1 MESKVKTERMV
12 KLLEKAKSLPSKP
25 GCYLMKKASGEVLYV
40 GKAKSLKARVSSYF
54 NASAKTPKTEILI
67 SHVRD
72 FEFLITK
79 NDAEAFVLE
88 NNLIK
93 KHSPKYNIRLKDD
106 KSYPYVLVDHSEDFP
121 RLMYV
126 RRFKRTKEKEI
137 FGPFVVGSNIS
148 EVLRITTK
156 SFGLRDC
163 SLREFNSRKEP
174 CLLYQMHQCTAPCV
188 EKISKKDY
196 KKDLDLALDLFRGKG
211 KKSLKELEARMHK
224 AAEEELFERAAMI
237 RDNISILE
245 EFLSGSVQK
254 NVEFESGPGNIDV
267 FGYHVGEFDIDMAIY
282 MVRNG
287 ILLGH
292 KNFNFPIVD
301 INDEIE
307 DELRTFLFQYYSST
321 NDTLPELIFIP
332 EKLAEVTSFKEAMT
346 EIEKNIKVKKPSKK
360 YEQLMKLAQDQA
372 FEHQRVRLSNQ
383 ESIYVGLNKLAELLG
398 MKERPVVLECYD
410 VAIFQGTSPTAAQIV
425 FHNGKPDRKNYRH
438 YALETR
444 EEGNNDFAMMKELM
458 RRRIPKGNLPDVFIV
473 DGGKGQVSSLLE
485 VLREE
490 DIDIPVCGIAKS
502 KSGKK
507 DTFKSTSITK
517 TEERLI
523 IPGRVNPYILS
534 KNMSLFR
541 IVTQMRDEAHRFSRR
556 LHHKKEKD
564 RVISSW
570 LDEVEGIGPKTRK
583 QILER
588 MDMSMSELSELS
600 VLELQNKFELSEKIA
615 LNLFEYLKQ
624 GDQDGNPDPDV

>member
-1 MESKVKTERMV
+1 MV

-25 GCYLMKKASGEVLYV
+25 GCYLMKKTSGEVLYV

-174 CLLYQMHQCTAPCV
+174 CLLYQMHQCSAPCV
-188 EKISKKDY
+188 EKISKKEY

-224 AAEEELFERAAMI
+224 AAEDELFEKAAMI

-321 NDTLPELIFIP
+321 NDTLPELLFIP
-332 EKLAEVTSFKEAMT
+332 ENLAEVTSFKEAMK
-346 EIEKNIKVKKPSKK
+346 EIEKNIKVKKPTKK
-360 YEQLMKLAQDQA
+360 YEQLMKLAIDQA

-438 YALETR
+438 YGLEVR

-490 DIDIPVCGIAKS
+490 NIDIPVCGIAKS

-517 TEERLI
+517 TEERLF

-600 VLELQNKFELSEKIA
+600 VLELQNKFEVSEKIA

>member
-1 MESKVKTERMV
+1 
-12 KLLEKAKSLPSKP
+12 
-25 GCYLMKKASGEVLYV
+25 MKKSSGEVIYV
-40 GKAKSLKARVSSYF
+40 GKAKSLKSRVSSYF
-54 NASAKTPKTEILI
+54 NNSAKSPKTEILV
-67 SHVRD
+67 SHIRD

-79 NDAEAFVLE
+79 SDTEAFVLE

-106 KSYPYVLVDHSEDFP
+106 KSYPYVLVDHNEPFP
-121 RLMYV
+121 RLQYV
-126 RRFKRTKEKEI
+126 RRFKRTKGKEI

-148 EVLRITTK
+148 EVIRIATK

-163 SLREFNSRKEP
+163 SLREFKSRKEP
-174 CLLYQMHQCTAPCV
+174 CLLYQMHQCSAPCV
-188 EKISKKDY
+188 EKISEEEY
-196 KKDLDLALDLFRGKG
+196 KKDLDLVLNLFKGKG
-211 KKSLKELEARMHK
+211 NKSIKFLEKKMHEA
-224 AAEEELFERAAMI
+224 ADIELFEKAGMI
-237 RDNISILE
+237 RDNITVLNDFLNVSIQE
-245 EFLSGSVQK
+245 
-254 NVEFESGPGNIDV
+254 NVEFEKGPKNIDV
-267 FGYHVGEFDIDMAIY
+267 FGFHIGEFDIDMAIY

-301 INDEIE
+301 LNDEINL
-307 DELRTFLFQYYSST
+307 ELETFLFQYYSST
-321 NDTLPELIFIP
+321 QDTLPDVIFVP
-332 EKLAEVTSFKEAMT
+332 EEFKTDKSFVDAVF
-346 EIEKNIKVKKPSKK
+346 EINQSMKVKKPTKK
-360 YEQLMKLAQDQA
+360 YGQLMKLAIDQA

-383 ESIYVGLNKLAELLG
+383 ESIYVGLNKLADLLG
-398 MKERPVVLECYD
+398 MRERPVVLECYD
-410 VAIFQGTSPTAAQIV
+410 VAVFQGTSPTAAQIV

-438 YALETR
+438 YGLEVR

-490 DIDIPVCGIAKS
+490 NIDIPVCGIAKS

-507 DTFKSTSITK
+507 DSFKSLSVSK

-541 IVTQMRDEAHRFSRR
+541 IITQMRDEAHRFSRR
-556 LHHKKEKD
+556 LHHKKEKG
-564 RVISSW
+564 RVITSW
-570 LDEVEGIGPKTRK
+570 LDEIDGIGPKTRQK
-583 QILER
+583 ILKK
-588 MDMSMSELSELS
+588 MDLSIDELAELS
-600 VLELQNKFELSEKIA
+600 VMELRTKFELTEKIA
-615 LNLFEYLKQ
+615 INIFEYLKQ
-624 GDQDGNPDPDV
+624 GDQDGSPDPNV

>member
-25 GCYLMKKASGEVLYV
+25 GCYLMKRASGEVIYV

-54 NASAKTPKTEILI
+54 NNSSKSPKTEILI

-106 KSYPYVLVDHSEDFP
+106 KSYPYVMVDHAEEYP

-126 RRFKRTKEKEI
+126 RRFKRTKDKEI

-174 CLLYQMHQCTAPCV
+174 CLLYQMHQCSAPCV
-188 EKISKKDY
+188 EKISKTDY
-196 KKDLDLALDLFRGKG
+196 KYDLDLALDLFRGKG
-211 KKSLKELEARMHK
+211 KKSIKDLENRMHE
-224 AAEEELFERAAMI
+224 AAEHELFEKAAMI

-245 EFLSGSVQK
+245 EFLQGSVQK
-254 NVEFESGPGNIDV
+254 NVEFESGPQNIDV

-321 NDTLPELIFIP
+321 NDTLPDVIFIP
-332 EKLAEVTSFKEAMT
+332 EKLAGASSFKEAMT
-346 EIEKNIKVKKPSKK
+346 EIEKNIKVKKPGKK
-360 YEQLMKLAQDQA
+360 YEQLMRLAVDQA

-383 ESIYVGLNKLAELLG
+383 ESIYVGLNKLSELLG

-438 YALETR
+438 YALEVR

-490 DIDIPVCGIAKS
+490 GIDIPVCGIAKS

-507 DTFKSTSITK
+507 DTFRSTSITK

-523 IPGRVNPYILS
+523 IPGRLNPYILS

-541 IVTQMRDEAHRFSRR
+541 VITQMRDEAHRFSRR

-570 LDEVEGIGPKTRK
+570 VDEIDGVGPKTRQK
-583 QILER
+583 ILQR
-588 MDMSMSELSELS
+588 MDMTITELSELS
-600 VLELQNKFELSEKIA
+600 VLELINKFEVSEKIA

>member
-25 GCYLMKKASGEVLYV
+25 GCYLMKKTSGEVLYV

-188 EKISKKDY
+188 EKISKKEY

-224 AAEEELFERAAMI
+224 AAEDELFEKAAMI

-292 KNFNFPIVD
+292 KNFSFPIVD

-307 DELRTFLFQYYSST
+307 DELRTFLFQYYFST
-321 NDTLPELIFIP
+321 NDTLPELLFIP
-332 EKLAEVTSFKEAMT
+332 ENLAEVTSFKEAMT
-346 EIEKNIKVKKPSKK
+346 EIEKNIKVKKPTKK
-360 YEQLMKLAQDQA
+360 YEQLMKLAIDQA

-410 VAIFQGTSPTAAQIV
+410 VAIFQGSSPTAAQIV

-438 YALETR
+438 YGLEVR

-458 RRRIPKGNLPDVFIV
+458 RRRLPKGNLPDVFIV

-490 DIDIPVCGIAKS
+490 NIDIPVCGIAKS

-600 VLELQNKFELSEKIA
+600 VLELQNKFEVSEKIA

>member
-12 KLLEKAKSLPSKP
+12 KLLDKAKSLPLKP
-25 GCYLMKKASGEVLYV
+25 GCYLMKRASGEVIYV
-40 GKAKSLKARVSSYF
+40 GKAKSLRTRVSSYF
-54 NASAKTPKTEILI
+54 NNSSKSPKTEILI
-67 SHVRD
+67 SHIRD

-79 NDAEAFVLE
+79 TDAEAFVLE

-106 KSYPYVLVDHSEDFP
+106 KSYPYVMVNHKEDFP

-126 RRFKRTKEKEI
+126 RRFKRAKEKEI
-137 FGPFVVGSNIS
+137 FGPFVHGSNIS
-148 EVLRITTK
+148 EVLRIATK

-174 CLLYQMHQCTAPCV
+174 CLLYQMHQCSGSCV
-188 EKISKKDY
+188 DKISKNEY
-196 KKDLDLALDLFRGKG
+196 EKDLNLALDLFRGKG
-211 KKSLKELEARMHK
+211 KKSLNELQKRMHC
-224 AAEEELFERAAMI
+224 AADEELFEKAAMI
-237 RDNISILE
+237 RDNITILE
-245 EFLSGSVQK
+245 EFLQGSIQK
-254 NVEFESGPGNIDV
+254 NVEFETGPQNIDV
-267 FGYHVGEFDIDMAIY
+267 FGHHIGEQDIDMAIY

-301 INDEIE
+301 INDDIE
-307 DELRTFLFQYYSST
+307 EELRTFLFQYYSST
-321 NDTLPELIFIP
+321 NDTLPELIFMS
-332 EKLAEVTSFKEAMT
+332 EDLLDGSAFKEA
-346 EIEKNIKVKKPSKK
+346 IQKIDKKIKVKKPTKK
-360 YEQLMKLAQDQA
+360 YEQLMTLAVDQA
-372 FEHQRVRLSNQ
+372 YEHQRVRLSNQ

-398 MKERPVVLECYD
+398 IKERPVVLECYD
-410 VAIFQGTSPTAAQIV
+410 VAIFQGSSPTAAQIV

-438 YALETR
+438 YGLEVR
-444 EEGNNDFAMMKELM
+444 DEGNNDFAMMKELM
-458 RRRIPKGNLPDVFIV
+458 RRRIPKGNFPDVFIV

-490 DIDIPVCGIAKS
+490 NIDIPVCGIAKS

-507 DTFKSTSITK
+507 DSFKSSSITK

-541 IVTQMRDEAHRFSRR
+541 IITQMRDEAHRFSRR

-564 RVISSW
+564 RVIRSW
-570 LDEVEGIGPKTRK
+570 VDEIEGVGPKNRK
-583 QILER
+583 KILQS
-588 MDMSMSELSELS
+588 MDMSMSELAELS
-600 VLELQNKFELSEKIA
+600 VLELINKFEVSEKIA
-615 LNLFEYLKQ
+615 LNIFEYLKQ
-624 GDQDGNPDPDV
+624 GDQDGSPDPDV

>member
-1 MESKVKTERMV
+1 MV

-25 GCYLMKKASGEVLYV
+25 GCYLMKKTSGEVLYV

-188 EKISKKDY
+188 EKISKKEY

-224 AAEEELFERAAMI
+224 AAEDELFEKAAMI

-292 KNFNFPIVD
+292 KNFSFPIVD

-307 DELRTFLFQYYSST
+307 DELRTFLFQYYFST
-321 NDTLPELIFIP
+321 NDTLPELLFIP
-332 EKLAEVTSFKEAMT
+332 ENLAEVTSFKEAMT
-346 EIEKNIKVKKPSKK
+346 EIEKNIKVKKPTKK
-360 YEQLMKLAQDQA
+360 YEQLMKLAIDQA

-410 VAIFQGTSPTAAQIV
+410 VAIFQGSSPTAAQIV

-438 YALETR
+438 YGLEVR

-458 RRRIPKGNLPDVFIV
+458 RRRLPKGNLPDVFIV

-490 DIDIPVCGIAKS
+490 NIDIPVCGIAKS

-600 VLELQNKFELSEKIA
+600 VLELQNKFEVSEKIA